1 MVARMSSPHF
11 ATGQHPIFA
20 GMSSSEFPLRVAAR
34 FCPSRLATAQE
45 TTARIALHVV
55 QATFANLFVY
65 STALAWLAAM
75 LSGCSMTM
83 PRDPVPES
91 LVLKARVPELGNV
104 RYWGDEVPGDAEAQ
118 IHRRMPNLP
127 RLAEGSRKDGRPVVN
142 YLALSSG
149 GTDGAFAAGLL
160 VGWTKTG
167 RRPRFEVVTG
177 VSAGA
182 LIAPFA
188 FLGPSYDQQ
197 LKAIWTRYGT
207 DDILIKQPFSGL
219 IGGPALADTQPLAW
233 LIANYVDQKLLD
245 EIASEYRKGRI
256 LLIGT
261 TNLDAQRPVVWNM
274 GEIAISRSPRAL
286 ELFRQV
292 ILASAAIPGL
302 FPPVH
307 ITVEAGGELHEEM
320 HVDGGAT
327 QKVFLTP
334 LQFSLRQLDP
344 LHSAPPRNRF
354 YIIENNKLVPEW
366 KPTEAT
372 TFAIAERSL
381 NTLIKSQGAGD
392 LMRLYYLAK
401 RDGAD
406 FNLAAIPASFSDQS
420 TEPFD
425 LKYMRALFEVGYS
438 EGFRDP
444 KWLKAPPE
452 VTVASSRAE

>member
-1 MVARMSSPHF
+1 
-11 ATGQHPIFA
+11 
-20 GMSSSEFPLRVAAR
+20 
-34 FCPSRLATAQE
+34 
-45 TTARIALHVV
+45 
-55 QATFANLFVY
+55 
-65 STALAWLAAM
+65 
-75 LSGCSMTM
+75 MTM
-83 PRDPVPES
+83 PRNPVPQS
-91 LVLKARVPELGNV
+91 LTLKARVPDLGNV
-104 RYWGDEVPGDAEAQ
+104 RYWGDEVPEDAEAQ
-118 IHRRMPNLP
+118 IHLRMPHLP
-127 RLAEGSRKDGRPVVN
+127 RLAEAPEKGGRPVVN

-160 VGWTKTG
+160 VGWSKTG

-188 FLGPSYDQQ
+188 FLGPSHDPQ
-197 LKAIWTRYGT
+197 LREIWTRYGT
-207 DDILIKQPFSGL
+207 DDIIVKQPFSGL

-233 LIANYVDQKLLD
+233 LIAKYVDRDFLD
-245 EIASEYRKGRI
+245 AIAAEYRKGRI

-274 GEIAISRSPRAL
+274 GEIAVSRSPGAV

-307 ITVEAGGELHEEM
+307 IDVEAGGEMHEEM
-320 HVDGGAT
+320 HVDGGTT
-327 QKVFLTP
+327 QKVFITP

-354 YIIENNKLVPEW
+354 YIVENNKLVPEW

-381 NTLIKSQGAGD
+381 STLIKSQGAGD
-392 LMRLYYLAK
+392 LMRLYYLSK

-406 FNLAAIPASFSDQS
+406 FNLAAIPPSFSEQS

-425 LKYMRALFEVGYS
+425 LKYMRALFDVGYA
-438 EGFRDP
+438 EGFREP

-452 VTVASSRAE
+452 AAEAGAPAKVSSFIERARPTERIGSRDKQVIQKP

>member
-1 MVARMSSPHF
+1 MVTLMPASQRFLRIPASGKTIANRF
-11 ATGQHPIFA
+11 AFA
-20 GMSSSEFPLRVAAR
+20 VL
-34 FCPSRLATAQE
+34 L
-45 TTARIALHVV
+45 VV
-55 QATFANLFVY
+55 GA
-65 STALAWLAAM
+65 
-75 LSGCSMTM
+75 LSGGCAMTM
-83 PRDPVPES
+83 PRDPVPEA
-91 LVLKARVPELGNV
+91 LVLKARVPDLGNV

-127 RLAEGSRKDGRPVVN
+127 RLAESPGKDGRPVVN

-149 GTDGAFAAGLL
+149 GTDGAFAAGIL
-160 VGWTKTG
+160 VGWTQTG

-188 FLGPSYDQQ
+188 FLGPSYDQK

-207 DDILIKQPFSGL
+207 NDILIKQPFSGI
-219 IGGPALADTQPLAW
+219 IGGPALADTQPLAA
-233 LIANYVDQKLLD
+233 LIANYVDQRLLD
-245 EIASEYRKGRI
+245 AVAAEYRKGRI

-286 ELFRQV
+286 DLFRQV
-292 ILASAAIPGL
+292 LLASASIPGL

-320 HVDGGAT
+320 HVDGGTT

-354 YIIENNKLVPEW
+354 FIIENNKLVPEW
-366 KPTEAT
+366 KPVEAT
-372 TFAIAERSL
+372 TFSIAERSL
-381 NTLIKSQGAGD
+381 STLIKSQGAGD

-406 FNLAAIPASFSDQS
+406 FNLAAVPASFKEQS
-420 TEPFD
+420 SEPFD
-425 LKYMRALFEVGYS
+425 LKYMRELFEVGYA
-438 EGFRDP
+438 EGFRNP
-444 KWLKAPPE
+444 RWLKAPPE
-452 VTVASSRAE
+452 VALPPSPAKVSSTIERAPRQQRVSAR